1 MYNAEIDWEIEEIK
15 IMRYLPIDRWK
26 IKILKKEKIKEKL
39 DKTSVK
45 VRKIEE
51 TSRNVVSLVSKM
63 VPQIKKNFVPK
74 NRKIYSLL
82 WIEKEEV
89 EKFL

>member
-15 IMRYLPIDRWK
+15 IMRYLSMDRWK

-39 DKTSVK
+39 EKTSVK

-51 TSRNVVSLVSKM
+51 TSRNVVSLVSKI
-63 VPQIKKNFVPK
+63 VPPIIKD
-74 NRKIYSLL
+74 I
-82 WIEKEEV
+82 WKEGIRENNDK
-89 EKFL
+89 EDLESCDRS

>member
-39 DKTSVK
+39 EKTLVK

-63 VPQIKKNFVPK
+63 VLPIKKNFVPK